1 MKAMHVW
8 PLLTVA
14 VLGGCGGQ
22 FILSAPDQVGPTG
35 GFAAT
40 VVRIQRTELAF
51 LPLAV
56 SDAALR
62 MQIADSP
69 MRASHSDKHGYAGA
83 HVPAPTRAGTYALR
97 IDHQNT
103 DGEETSATVPAYVW
117 DPNVRIVAVDISSL
131 PESGKEVED
140 ALAALRRI
148 AAGGKILYLTQ
159 DRYVRSEKLHG
170 NLEAMGYPD
179 GPILPWRLG
188 GLGAKEASP
197 LSRLKETFP
206 GLETG
211 LCLSP
216 DAAEAFTRARMK
228 CIVVGKSPPSSPNAS
243 VRSSWAELAAKGL

>member
-22 FILSAPDQVGPTG
+22 FILSAPDQVAPTG

-40 VVRIQRTELAF
+40 VVRIQRTELTF

-56 SDAALR
+56 FDAALR

-69 MRASHSDKHGYAGA
+69 TRAAHSDKHGYAGA
-83 HVPAPTRAGTYALR
+83 HVPAPTRAGIYALR

-117 DPNVRIVAVDISSL
+117 DPNVRILAVDISSL
-131 PESGKEVED
+131 PESGKD
-140 ALAALRRI
+140 AENARAALRRI

-159 DRYVRSEKLHG
+159 DRYVRSEKFHG
-170 NLEAMGYPD
+170 NLKALGYPD

-188 GLGAKEASP
+188 GLLAKEASP
-197 LSRLKETFP
+197 LSRLKETFH

-216 DAAEAFTRARMK
+216 NAAKAFTRAGMK
-228 CIVVGKSPPSSPNAS
+228 CIVVGESQPSSPRMS
-243 VRSSWAELAAKGL
+243 IRSWWAQRAAKGF